1 MGILSNI
8 SRMPMQTPPVT
19 PPESNGSTVGPG
31 VVASGWLATNSVF
44 EHKVEQKLGAG
55 LGASLILHG
64 IFLALIV
71 LYFTVVPQDTREDL
85 QNQLVQLVYVQ
96 DPGQGG
102 GGGGSPAEA
111 PAKRIE
117 VPKVKAPEPV
127 PIAPPPPVPP
137 PPEPPPQI
145 VAPVMTNMTNI
156 VQATGTSSVSLAA
169 LGGRGTGT
177 GLGPGRGAGV
187 GPGEG
192 GGEGGGPFRPG
203 NGVTNPT
210 LLKEVKPNYTA
221 EGMRLKIQ
229 GVVYLEAVV
238 LKNGTVGDVRVT
250 KSLDRASGLDD
261 EAIRAAKQ
269 WMFVPAKDRNGKPV
283 DIYVT
288 LELAFRLH

>member
-1 MGILSNI
+1 
-8 SRMPMQTPPVT
+8 MPMPTPQVT
-19 PPESNGSTVGPG
+19 PPEPKGSTGPG
-31 VVASGWLATNSVF
+31 VVSSGWLASNSVF
-44 EHKVEQKLGAG
+44 ERKVEQKLGAG

-71 LYFTVVPQDTREDL
+71 LYFAVVPQDTRDDL
-85 QNQLVQLVYVQ
+85 QNQLVHLVYMQ
-96 DPGQGG
+96 DPGPGG

-117 VPKVKAPEPV
+117 IPKVKAPEPI
-127 PIAPPPPVPP
+127 PITPPPPVPP

-145 VAPVMTNMTNI
+145 VAPVMTNMANV
-156 VQATGTSSVSLAA
+156 VQATGASSVSLAT
-169 LGGRGTGT
+169 LGGRGIGT
-177 GLGPGRGAGV
+177 GLGSGRGAGV

-192 GGEGGGPFRPG
+192 GGEGGGPMRPG
-203 NGVTNPT
+203 NGITNPVM
-210 LLKEVKPNYTA
+210 LKEVKPNYTA

-229 GVVYLEAVV
+229 GTVYLEAVV

-250 KSLDRASGLDD
+250 KSLDRAAGLDD

-269 WMFVPAKDRNGKPV
+269 WMFVPAKDKNGKPV